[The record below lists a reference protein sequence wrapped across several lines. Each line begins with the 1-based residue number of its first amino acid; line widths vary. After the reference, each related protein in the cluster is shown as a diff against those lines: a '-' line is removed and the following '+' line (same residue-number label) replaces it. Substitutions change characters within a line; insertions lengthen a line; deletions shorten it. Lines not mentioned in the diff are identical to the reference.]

1 MCITGS
7 TLGVALVNWDL
18 KSFNWR
24 ILGWIVAGWIITVP
38 VVGTLAGCLMGIIIN
53 GEYLLLF
60 SSRRTSRLTSSPFPI
75 VLYSPSLELRRTT
88 SLLLVFICTSLSS
101 LIWVPLKNAHRRSS
115 LMASFRSVFSFVTHH
130 PTLATLVPLCL
141 SHAIE
146 TLSRIFAS
154 CSKVDLYPPRSRRV
168 LMIDAPLHTLPPL
181 ATCPRKTN
189 IEEGSRSP

>member
-88 SLLLVFICTSLSS
+88 SLLLVFICTSLSLS
-101 LIWVPLKNAHRRSS
+101 SGFLSKTHIVVRLSWPPLDRSS
-115 LMASFRSVFSFVTHH
+115 LLSLT
-130 PTLATLVPLCL
+130 TLL
-141 SHAIE
+141 S
-146 TLSRIFAS
+146 
-154 CSKVDLYPPRSRRV
+154 
-168 LMIDAPLHTLPPL
+168 LH
-181 ATCPRKTN
+181 
-189 IEEGSRSP
+189 